1 MQFIVK
7 VHYYVWGTQDFLVKA
22 TDGLS
27 ALEAV
32 EKYAASTDN
41 QYRPLDYTGVPYPVM
56 DAVIT
61 TVIAEDSAI
70 IPISSNPY

>member
-1 MQFIVK
+1 MQFLVRA
-7 VHYYVWGTQDFLVKA
+7 HFYVWGTQDFLVKA
-22 TDGLS
+22 KDGLS

-32 EKYAASTDN
+32 EKYAASADN
-41 QYRPLDYTGVPYPVM
+41 LYRPLDSTGIPYPVL